1 MVPQIMLDTLKIS
14 FNFKTEST
22 NKTHSIINNAIK
34 VFAQNKVLMLGSNE
48 LDTINNMNIYDIY
61 KDLCLGE
68 KEHEQKLLKDI
79 H

>member
-1 MVPQIMLDTLKIS
+1 
-14 FNFKTEST
+14 
-22 NKTHSIINNAIK
+22 
-34 VFAQNKVLMLGSNE
+34 MLGSNE